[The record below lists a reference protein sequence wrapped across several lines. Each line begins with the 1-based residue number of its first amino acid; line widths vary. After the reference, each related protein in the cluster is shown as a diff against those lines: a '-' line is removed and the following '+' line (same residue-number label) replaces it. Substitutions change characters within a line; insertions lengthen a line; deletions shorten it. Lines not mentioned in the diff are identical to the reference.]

1 MSGYPKSLEDPWKIL
16 EQSRHKIEALIR
28 ERDALR
34 AENERLREAVR
45 FAKEAIRN
53 GYEVAVALRQG
64 QRNIAQWPDTAKE
77 TLANAEDIFP
87 KVRNDHQEFECL
99 YATLER
105 KPE

>member
-1 MSGYPKSLEDPWKIL
+1 MSDADETLIKNL
-16 EQSRHKIEALIR
+16 RFEALNWEADR
-28 ERDALR
+28 FEELR

-45 FAKEAIRN
+45 FAKDAVRN
-53 GYEVAVALRQG
+53 GYEVAVELRQG

-87 KVRNDHQEFECL
+87 KVKEDHQEFERFF
-99 YATLER
+99 AALER